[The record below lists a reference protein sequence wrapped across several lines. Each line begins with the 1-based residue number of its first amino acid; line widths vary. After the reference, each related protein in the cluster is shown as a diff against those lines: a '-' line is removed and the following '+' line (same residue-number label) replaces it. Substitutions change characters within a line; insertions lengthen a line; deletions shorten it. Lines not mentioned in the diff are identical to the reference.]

1 MILSKTVYGS
11 HLYGTSTPESD
22 TDYKGLFVPSLKDLF
37 LQRAPRT
44 LHYDTGDK
52 NRRNTSEDVDCEL
65 FSLGQFINMAIQG
78 ETAVLDMLHT
88 PDHMILESSDV
99 WRYLVQHRSEF
110 YTTHMKAYLGYVRK
124 QAAKYGVKGN
134 RLRDLTAVGN
144 ANDDIMR
151 QYGPSRIN
159 ELKALKVR
167 DITKFLPETEFTGF
181 ITETDR
187 KGGTQTFYQV
197 LGRKYQMTLDF
208 VEFKRLVGEIQR
220 DYGDRAR
227 KAEAAEGI
235 DWKALSHAMRGAV
248 QLEEIYETGDLQF
261 PLKRKDR
268 VLAVKTG
275 KVPFKEVQQEL
286 EDLVDRVELL
296 SIQASKNGMRS
307 KVDADRWE
315 RFVVDVYKKWAF

>member
-52 NRRNTSEDVDCEL
+52 NRRNTAEDVDCEL

-88 PDHMILESSDV
+88 PDHLILESSDV

-134 RLRDLTAVGN
+134 RLRDLTSVVDSIKKMKEQMNSLPLGPMTVGHVVN
-144 ANDDIMR
+144 N
-151 QYGPSRIN
+151 
-159 ELKALKVR
+159 
-167 DITKFLPETEFTGF
+167 LPTTEFTGV

-208 VEFKRLVGEIQR
+208 YEFERLVCNIFD

>member
-134 RLRDLTAVGN
+134 RLRDLTAVVDSIKKMKEQMN
-144 ANDDIMR
+144 SLPL
-151 QYGPSRIN
+151 GPMTVGHVVN
-159 ELKALKVR
+159 N
-167 DITKFLPETEFTGF
+167 LPTTEFTGV

-208 VEFKRLVGEIQR
+208 YEFERLVCHIFD

>member
-52 NRRNTSEDVDCEL
+52 NRRNTAEDVDCEL

-88 PDHMILESSDV
+88 PDHLILESSDV

-134 RLRDLTAVGN
+134 RLRDLTAVVDSIKKMKEQMN
-144 ANDDIMR
+144 SLPL
-151 QYGPSRIN
+151 GPMTVGHVVN
-159 ELKALKVR
+159 N
-167 DITKFLPETEFTGF
+167 LPTTEFTGV

-208 VEFKRLVGEIQR
+208 YEFERLVCNIFG